1 MQHAITIASH
11 AFNVVIIILL
21 NDERTFDILRIRII
35 VAGEQS
41 ISVLRKTL

>member
-21 NDERTFDILRIRII
+21 NDDIFDILRIRII

>member
-1 MQHAITIASH
+1 MQHAITIVSH

-21 NDERTFDILRIRII
+21 NDDIFDILRIRII